1 MIEAS
6 PKFILISFLTFYID
20 DLMISVCWKMD
31 ILTDFLQGLLLQVLV
46 NLPFLSIILVCL

>member
-6 PKFILISFLTFYID
+6 PKFILISFLTFYND

-31 ILTDFLQGLLLQVLV
+31 ILTDFLQGLFFPVLV
-46 NLPFLSIILVCL
+46 NPPFLSIILVCL

>member
-31 ILTDFLQGLLLQVLV
+31 ILTDFLQGLFFQVLV
-46 NLPFLSIILVCL
+46 NPPFLSIILVCL